1 MLGSQLKKLRKAK
14 NIKQRQLAEYLNVS
28 TGAVGLWELDYRSP
42 DNETLIKIAEYFD
55 VSIEYLLGVSVA
67 NEVTV
72 VNGNG
77 ECRKYVLTQDNL
89 KKVQELLSSLKTDK

>member
-42 DNETLIKIAEYFD
+42 
-55 VSIEYLLGVSVA
+55 SIEYLLGVSVA

-72 VNGNG
+72 VDGNG

-89 KKVQELLSSLKTDK
+89 KKVQELLSSFKTDK

>member
-1 MLGSQLKKLRKAK
+1 MLGEQLKKLRKAK

-42 DNETLIKIAEYFD
+42 DNDTLVKLAEYFD

-67 NEVTV
+67 NQVTV
-72 VNGNG
+72 VDGNG
-77 ECRKYVLTQDNL
+77 ECRKYILTQDNL
-89 KKVQELLSSLKTDK
+89 KKVQNLLDSFKSGK

>member
-1 MLGSQLKKLRKAK
+1 M
-14 NIKQRQLAEYLNVS
+14 
-28 TGAVGLWELDYRSP
+28 
-42 DNETLIKIAEYFD
+42 IKIAEYFD

-72 VNGNG
+72 VDGNG

-89 KKVQELLSSLKTDK
+89 KKVQELLSSFKTDK